1 NIYSLGPVTNY
12 SIIKS
17 LIAQDAESVVSA
29 YLSHITVSTKN
40 TTGETFDMSL
50 RVFVHKKQ
58 TLIIP
63 QDATEPSLS
72 FNDLRNRFR
81 DLCSQYEQI
90 KKNRLPEER
99 SANGQIIRLR
109 SPQTPNRFKTVESP

>member
-1 NIYSLGPVTNY
+1 MDGWMDGLIGFSFHSSL
-12 SIIKS
+12 
-17 LIAQDAESVVSA
+17 DAESVVSA

-99 SANGQIIRLR
+99 YYLCSLIGYT
-109 SPQTPNRFKTVESP
+109 S